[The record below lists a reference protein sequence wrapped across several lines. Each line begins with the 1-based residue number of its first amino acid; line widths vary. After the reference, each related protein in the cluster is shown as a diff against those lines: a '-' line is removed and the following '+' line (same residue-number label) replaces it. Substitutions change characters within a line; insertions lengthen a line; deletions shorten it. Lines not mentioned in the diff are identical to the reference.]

1 MSRRPHARLL
11 LTCAGLVLALGATVD
26 VPPAALAADCNHTIF
41 DGAGYKYDF
50 GVEFLNPGGMP
61 PAPIDVY
68 GAPRDGGSN
77 GPADSPPG
85 PVRTEDAWS
94 GWGGIFVLSPDQ
106 PPFTPTAA
114 DMYHGSAAACEL
126 ALGGQEIAFPVLPM
140 KGLEVQHRWYV
151 DPGPLHGAR
160 ILTVLHNPG
169 PAPIS
174 VQLVQGDPTGQHKLG
189 ELVATVAATSDGG
202 DNFSPSA
209 VWGVSTDDTTV
220 DHDPAL
226 AHVWDGS
233 GGQARVELA
242 SLNGGALYWVW
253 KGITVPAGGTSAFV
267 SYEIQA
273 AVPGRATAAEVA
285 EAVAQAEAREHQPL
299 SSLYIGM
306 SAAEIAGTMNWPHPS
321 PTAAIAPV
329 RDVNAATPVSL
340 DGGGS
345 VGAAG
350 LPQCSASYAWKAD
363 DGATGSTTQLTRF
376 FSPGRHSATLTV
388 GNDCGGT
395 AQSTQVSFQVAPG
408 LRLLKVRPNR
418 GIGTAALKLRAL
430 GPGRLTLA
438 GKGIERQAKRAT
450 KAGVYSLIV
459 RPTGK
464 ALRSL
469 VRNARAT
476 VKATVTLTPAG
487 GRPSRIAKTIVL
499 RRVR

>member
-1 MSRRPHARLL
+1 MPRRPNARLL
-11 LTCAGLVLALGATVD
+11 LTCAGLVLALGATAA
-26 VPPAALAADCNHTIF
+26 VPSTALAADCNRTIF

-50 GVEFLNPGGMP
+50 GIEFQNPGGMP
-61 PAPIDVY
+61 PTLTDVY
-68 GAPRDGGSN
+68 GAPFDGGSN
-77 GPADSPPG
+77 GPADSPSG
-85 PVRTEDAWS
+85 PVRTLDAWN

-106 PPFTPTAA
+106 SPFAPTAA
-114 DMYHGSAAACEL
+114 DMYHGSADACEF

-140 KGLEVQHRWYV
+140 KELEVQHRWFV

-174 VQLVQGDPTGQHKLG
+174 VQLVQGDPTGRHKLG
-189 ELVATVAATSDGG
+189 ELVATVAATSNGG
-202 DNFSPSA
+202 KNFSPSA
-209 VWGVSTDDTTV
+209 VWGVSTDDTVV

-226 AHVWDGS
+226 AHVWDGL
-233 GGQARVELA
+233 GGQARVEIA
-242 SLNGGALYWVW
+242 SLDGAALHWVW
-253 KGITVPAGGTSAFV
+253 KEITVPPGGTSAFV

-285 EAVAQAEAREHQPL
+285 EAVAQAEAREHQSPA
-299 SSLYIGM
+299 SLYIGM
-306 SAAEIAGTMNWPHPS
+306 SAAEIAGTMNWPHPN

-329 RDVNAATPVSL
+329 NGANAAMPVRL
-340 DGGGS
+340 DGSGS

-363 DGATGSTTQLTRF
+363 DGGTGSTTQLTHF

-395 AQSTQVSFQVAPG
+395 AQSAQVEFQVASG

-430 GPGRLTLA
+430 GPGRLTLS
-438 GKGIERQAKRAT
+438 GKGIEKQAKRAT

-469 VRNARAT
+469 VRKARAT
-476 VKATVTLTPAG
+476 VKVIVTLTPPG
-487 GRPSRIAKTIVL
+487 GRPSRIAKAIVL
-499 RRVR
+499 RRPR